1 MTVNHVPQPI
11 PVAVA
16 ASFRFQRGSIT
27 RFRFTKMHSLSPII
41 RNAITWVIVIAIL
54 WTVVKGTSVWFR
66 GSLPREI
73 RVPLK
78 YTGESQVRA
87 CVQIPDSQNVTVIGA
102 RKSCDC
108 VLVPNLPWSNQKIS
122 DAKNG
127 LNLDVIL
134 NPEDKFPMEREVVL
148 FLGPPH
154 SRSLRVLIEIEA
166 GR

>member
-1 MTVNHVPQPI
+1 M
-11 PVAVA
+11 
-16 ASFRFQRGSIT
+16 R
-27 RFRFTKMHSLSPII
+27 
-41 RNAITWVIVIAIL
+41 
-54 WTVVKGTSVWFR
+54 
-66 GSLPREI
+66 LPG
-73 RVPLK
+73 L
-78 YTGESQVRA
+78 
-87 CVQIPDSQNVTVIGA
+87 
-102 RKSCDC
+102 KSCDC